1 VPTQAVRW
9 IQAVVSQFAYI
20 DDRTFSIRQ
29 LHPILAS
36 RRIELYRIALL
47 CLPRTSPS
55 SFSLWAIHESSA
67 SKIAS
72 T

>member
-1 VPTQAVRW
+1 VPTEAVLW

-36 RRIELYRIALL
+36 RRIELYPPLQ
-47 CLPRTSPS
+47 
-55 SFSLWAIHESSA
+55 F
-67 SKIAS
+67 
-72 T
+72 

>member
-1 VPTQAVRW
+1 VPTEAVLW

-36 RRIELYRIALL
+36 RRIELNPPLQ
-47 CLPRTSPS
+47 
-55 SFSLWAIHESSA
+55 F
-67 SKIAS
+67 
-72 T
+72 